1 MVTQKSQSEKRSMY
15 WFNLNLNV
23 KIRWVAEVVMVV
35 EVVVGVVPVD
45 TELIG

>member
-1 MVTQKSQSEKRSMY
+1 MY

-23 KIRWVAEVVMVV
+23 KIRWVAEVLMVV
-35 EVVVGVVPVD
+35 EVVVVVVPVD

>member
-1 MVTQKSQSEKRSMY
+1 MY

-23 KIRWVAEVVMVV
+23 KIRWVAEVLMVV
-35 EVVVGVVPVD
+35 EVVVVAVVPVD